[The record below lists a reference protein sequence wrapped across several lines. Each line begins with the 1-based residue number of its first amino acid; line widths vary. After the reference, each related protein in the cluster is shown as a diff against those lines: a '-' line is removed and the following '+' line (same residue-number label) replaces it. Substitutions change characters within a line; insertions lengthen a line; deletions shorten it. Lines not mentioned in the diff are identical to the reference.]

1 LASYARHTQP
11 ATRMSPKPR
20 RFLNRLLKYLGK
32 ASLIVLVLFVLP
44 VGCQYA
50 KQLQRNDANWWD
62 LRRDSS
68 EQAPPAI
75 TGTAVVQV
83 YAARAARWRGNF
95 GVHTWVA
102 FKRTDDLDYFR
113 IEVIGYRAYY
123 GNNSVRVRTGNPDSY
138 WFGNRPTLLREIT
151 GGEEVDEMINR
162 LITAAENYPY
172 PRTYRVWPGPNS
184 NTFIAWLA
192 RSVPEL
198 NLELP
203 PTAVGKDYL
212 PNGSIAALTP
222 SRRGAQISLGG
233 YAGLLLGVEEGIEMN
248 VLGATVGVD
257 FWPPAIKLPALG
269 RLGFD
274 DVRRYDLTN

>member
-1 LASYARHTQP
+1 
-11 ATRMSPKPR
+11 MSRKPN
-20 RFLNRLLKYLGK
+20 RFLKRLLKYLGK
-32 ASLIVLVLFVLP
+32 AALIVLVLFVLP

-50 KQLQRNDANWWD
+50 KQLQRSDANWWD

-68 EQAPPAI
+68 EQAPPI
-75 TGTAVVQV
+75 SQGTAVIQV
-83 YAARAARWRGNF
+83 YAARAARWRGNL

-102 FKRTDDLDYFR
+102 YKRTDDVTYRR
-113 IEVIGYRAYY
+113 IEVIGYYAYY
-123 GNNSVRVRTGNPDSY
+123 GNNSVRVRSGNPDGY

-151 GGEEVDEMINR
+151 GGEDVDEMISR
-162 LITAAENYPY
+162 IETAAENYPY
-172 PRTYRVWPGPNS
+172 PTTYRVWPGPNS

-192 RSVPEL
+192 RAVPEM

-203 PTAVGKDYL
+203 PTAIGKDYL
-212 PNGSIAALTP
+212 PNGSFAALTP

-233 YAGLLLGVEEGIEMN
+233 YAGVLLGVEEGIEMN

-274 DVRRYDLTN
+274 DVRRYDLDK